1 MSNSRTFALPQV
13 HDVIARK
20 SLYKFLDSNQD
31 KRVVLV
37 QGQAAQGKSTLVASY
52 LNRFSS
58 QSESRIIPVWL
69 HLGQGESDHTSLFD
83 LMTNALL
90 QRIPDQDAG
99 RLTRKVTASPAT
111 LGTCE
116 DIARQVDI
124 IISIFDLMSNPV
136 ALVID
141 NLESIDSN
149 ASSWAL
155 IQSIISHT
163 CETAQGGKLFLI
175 SRKFPPVNI
184 SRLKLEHRSLILA
197 NDDLAFTLEET
208 GQFLE
213 NHCGNTLSSEL
224 IRKIHTITE
233 GWPGGVAL
241 ISESIS
247 RDVDISSFP
256 LHLTAET
263 FDYFSREIYA
273 LLPESIKHF
282 LLRASMFDEIDED
295 MATELCD
302 PDNGHEILTYL
313 EKRNLFIQRLT
324 SSQTSHKASSQANS
338 VGLLPYHDRNMTRMA
353 GRYYGSSSRHLP
365 VCYRFNTL
373 FKQFLFKA
381 LIHEISSDELKLLS
395 KRAAHFFEK
404 RGEIELSVRYYL
416 DAEDYKMA
424 SDMIKKCATDIL
436 VRGLSP
442 NLGTWIES
450 LPETVV
456 QSDPWL
462 IYYLTVT
469 RRIRGGRRNVDD
481 FLTALRLF
489 GVKNDIRGCMLATA
503 HLIEAAVFVRKSPS
517 RIFEWIKYGEDILAR
532 ERDNPHFSWARA
544 LLWQHIAFGYIAG
557 EVDIHKGLSSCKNA
571 MILAKRI
578 ANSEIEL
585 NASIVMAFGYV
596 RTGNFLDAKVLL
608 KDIKPLTNEDIN
620 PEYRALNHLVRIDF
634 ALKQGA
640 FDDAQKYLHDSEKD
654 LEKFGL
660 IFLYPGFI
668 ELKAMHRIYTGRF
681 RGATS
686 LAGHL
691 SDFSILSGNTFY
703 LALAH
708 HIKAIIHYHTDCQQT
723 PAYDDPDRKNKKYTL
738 FESAMAESEKSLKTL
753 REQKGEDARFFAAQA
768 LNGLILMKQKN
779 YTDAQESLEQAL
791 DYFAA
796 VSSGILW
803 CETEA
808 ALGLLFW
815 KKSQPALAKEYIL
828 KSLNRA
834 FQQGYERFSLMAPSD
849 FAEIVLLGI
858 CLDDSN
864 TLFSALS
871 PLIANKSHSSNEQF
885 GSNVFTGN
893 RVDLKISSLLKHPL
907 LAADMNALDRLRHI
921 YRLLLP
927 RIDITTLGQF
937 SVCVNNKPV
946 ADNTWDGNKPKLLL
960 KSIICHN
967 TKDISKEMI
976 IDDIWPDASVKA
988 GEKNFKVN
996 LHRLR
1001 KTLEPDVNKQ
1011 VGYSYLTMDTGRV
1024 SLDPELVTVDIDTF
1038 NTLAQQGYE
1047 KLARDEVALALLFFE
1062 QAVAIYKGDF
1072 LAEEPYETWIDLKR
1086 EILRTY
1092 YIEILMIIARIHEDQ
1107 DQPFQAVEYLKKA
1120 IQADPLRE
1128 EAYQNLMIVYADSGM
1143 LTAATALYEKWRQ
1156 VARSELGVEPG
1167 PETCNI
1173 YNKIQAIHLKNSR
1186 VVQFKKR

>member
-1 MSNSRTFALPQV
+1 
-13 HDVIARK
+13 
-20 SLYKFLDSNQD
+20 
-31 KRVVLV
+31 
-37 QGQAAQGKSTLVASY
+37 
-52 LNRFSS
+52 
-58 QSESRIIPVWL
+58 
-69 HLGQGESDHTSLFD
+69 
-83 LMTNALL
+83 
-90 QRIPDQDAG
+90 
-99 RLTRKVTASPAT
+99 
-111 LGTCE
+111 
-116 DIARQVDI
+116 
-124 IISIFDLMSNPV
+124 
-136 ALVID
+136 
-141 NLESIDSN
+141 
-149 ASSWAL
+149 
-155 IQSIISHT
+155 
-163 CETAQGGKLFLI
+163 
-175 SRKFPPVNI
+175 
-184 SRLKLEHRSLILA
+184 
-197 NDDLAFTLEET
+197 
-208 GQFLE
+208 
-213 NHCGNTLSSEL
+213 
-224 IRKIHTITE
+224 
-233 GWPGGVAL
+233 
-241 ISESIS
+241 
-247 RDVDISSFP
+247 DVDISSFP

-263 FDYFSREIYA
+263 FDYFSREVYA

-282 LLRASMFDEIDED
+282 LLRASMFDEIDEE

-302 PDNGHEILTYL
+302 TDNGHEILTYL
-313 EKRNLFIQRLT
+313 EKRNLFIQRLIG
-324 SSQTSHKASSQANS
+324 SQTSDGANLSHTVSS
-338 VGLLPYHDRNMTRMA
+338 LPYYTDSTPPMS
-353 GRYYGSSSRHLP
+353 GRHYRSSSRHLPSNRHIP

-381 LIHEISSDELKLLS
+381 LIHEISSNEFKLLNN
-395 KRAAHFFEK
+395 RAGHFFEK

-416 DAEDYKMA
+416 DGEDYKMA

-436 VRGLSP
+436 VRGFSP

-481 FLTALRLF
+481 FLTALHLF

-517 RIFEWIKYGEDILAR
+517 KIFEWIRYGEDILAR

-557 EVDIHKGLSSCKNA
+557 EVDIHKGISSCKNA

-578 ANSEIEL
+578 ANKEIEL

-596 RTGNFLDAKVLL
+596 RTGSFSDAETLL
-608 KDIKPLTNEDIN
+608 RDIKPLTNENIH

-681 RGATS
+681 RSATS
-686 LAGHL
+686 LADHL

-708 HIKAIIHYHTDCQQT
+708 HIKAIIHYHTGC
-723 PAYDDPDRKNKKYTL
+723 
-738 FESAMAESEKSLKTL
+738 FELAKAESEKSLEIM

-768 LNGLILMKQKN
+768 LNGLILMQQSN
-779 YTDAQESLEQAL
+779 YMDAQRSLSQAL
-791 DYFAA
+791 DYFEA

-808 ALGLLFW
+808 ALGMLFW
-815 KKSQPALAKEYIL
+815 KKSQPELAKEYIL

-834 FQQGYERFSLMAPSD
+834 FKQGYERFSLMAPSD

-858 CLDDSN
+858 CFDDSN

-871 PLIANKSHSSNEQF
+871 PLIANQSHTSDALLKSD
-885 GSNVFTGN
+885 VFTEN
-893 RVDLKISSLLKHPL
+893 CVALKISSLLKHPQ
-907 LAADMNALDRLRHI
+907 LAGETNSLNRLRHI

-927 RIDITTLGQF
+927 RITITTLGQF
-937 SVCVNNKPV
+937 SVCINNKQV
-946 ADNTWDGNKPKLLL
+946 ADNIWDGNKPKLLL

-976 IDDIWPDASVKA
+976 IDDIWPDASMKA
-988 GEKNFKVN
+988 GDKNFKVN

-1001 KTLEPDVNKQ
+1001 KALEPDVNKQ
-1011 VGYSYLTMDTGRV
+1011 VGYSYITMDTGRI

-1038 NTLAQQGYE
+1038 NTLARQGHE
-1047 KLARDEVALALLFFE
+1047 KLVRDEVALALLFFE
-1062 QAVAIYKGDF
+1062 QAVTIYKGDF

-1086 EILRTY
+1086 DLLRTY
-1092 YIEILMIIARIHEDQ
+1092 YIEILMTMARIHEDQ
-1107 DQPFQAVEYLKKA
+1107 DQPLQAVEYLKKA
-1120 IQADPLRE
+1120 IQADPLHE
-1128 EAYQNLMIVYADSGM
+1128 EAYQNLMIVYADAGM
-1143 LTAATALYEKWRQ
+1143 PTAATALYDKWRQ

-1167 PETCNI
+1167 PETRNI
-1173 YNKIQAIHLKNSR
+1173 YNKIQALHLKNSH
-1186 VVQFKKR
+1186 VIQFKKR